1 MFPSRGKNGFTLTE
15 LLVVITIIGIISLV
29 SVPSYLGSIK
39 KARYEGGVTEVITLI
54 RDARNTSLIGKI
66 GTASGNT
73 LEGGFGVL
81 IQKNATGSSVLS
93 FQDKNE
99 NTIFD
104 AGVDTTLAVYT
115 LPSETILQTMSGAR
129 AVDYTVLPFSNDN
142 FNNAVI
148 LFRPPQGETF
158 LNENSPAKNLTDLF
172 ILLKRYDDQK
182 SKRLKINKI
191 SGFIETE

>member
-1 MFPSRGKNGFTLTE
+1 MFPSNGKNGFTLTE

-39 KARYEGGVTEVITLI
+39 KARYEDGVSSVITLI
-54 RDARNTSLIGKI
+54 RDARNTALIGKI
-66 GTASGNT
+66 GTSSGDT
-73 LEGGFGVL
+73 LQGGYGVF
-81 IQKNATGSSVLS
+81 IQKNASGSSVLS

-104 AGVDTTLAVYT
+104 SGIDTTLAIYN
-115 LPSETILQTMSGAR
+115 LPEETILQTMSGAR
-129 AVDYTVLPFSNDN
+129 AVDYTVLPATNTD
-142 FNNAVI
+142 FNNAVL

-158 LNENSPAKNLTDLF
+158 LNENNSGKNLTDLF